1 MGFTQAGGTVHEKRV
16 VHIVARVFGNAH
28 RHLHGQ
34 LVALT
39 HHQCVKRVF
48 GRQVG
53 LRVAL
58 FGGFA
63 LLFLFDGRGGAVL
76 RNGRSSLHIG
86 GGAVLVRM
94 VGAQVVHALLQN
106 GGGAG
111 LFAFF
116 ACCFGCGF
124 NVQAA
129 FFFGQFGG
137 GRRRKSSLHIGI
149 RHRTRCPCADFV
161 AHGGRVGRKFRLQRG
176 NLRRVLRTQQIH
188 GELVFGIQHP
198 RAVLLPQRDGGN
210 GAVELLFA
218 QFRMKA
224 AQRLRPKIS

>member
-1 MGFTQAGGTVHEKRV
+1 M
-16 VHIVARVFGNAH
+16 
-28 RHLHGQ
+28 
-34 LVALT
+34 
-39 HHQCVKRVF
+39 
-48 GRQVG
+48 
-53 LRVAL
+53 AL

-63 LLFLFDGRGGAVL
+63 LFLLFDGGGGVVL
-76 RNGRSSLHIG
+76 CDGRSSLHIG
-86 GGAVLVRM
+86 GGGVSGRM

-111 LFAFF
+111 FFAFF
-116 ACCFGCGF
+116 ACRFGGGF
-124 NVQAA
+124 TVQAA

-137 GRRRKSSLHIGI
+137 GRCGKSSLHIGI
-149 RHRTRCPCADFV
+149 RHRACCPAADFV
-161 AHGGRVGRKFRLQRG
+161 AHGRRVGRKFRLQRG

-198 RAVLLPQRDGGN
+198 RAVLLAQRDGGN